1 MILDELT
8 LHNFGVYGGRQSV
21 PLTPTDRKRPI
32 VLFGG
37 LNGGGKTTLLD
48 ALQLCLYGPTARCS
62 NRNGLAYDEFLRR
75 CVHRSAD
82 TREAAIEVAFRH
94 TSNGKEQLFRLHRSW
109 TANGSTCRERFHV
122 LRDGEL
128 DKLATEHWAE
138 QVEDFIP
145 ARIAQLFLFD
155 GEKIEGY
162 ADLDG
167 APALIATAIQNLL
180 GLDIVERLTSDLVLL
195 ERRKRTEAKT
205 PGDRRPLE
213 ELRAKVEQLESDR
226 RQLVADRASAA
237 NILDRRRADLAA
249 LDERYRREGGIL
261 FEKRAELETS
271 GATAARQLEI
281 ARKELRELAG
291 GAAPLLLVPDLLS
304 AVASRDAAEGAA
316 QRDQLMF
323 SAIAE
328 EHEALLSLPLFDRFS
343 AREREALRRTL
354 EKRRTARRAA
364 AAQPSHLGLSGDA
377 RLLLRSLVS
386 AELTSTKSYL
396 KDAIAQDRKA
406 ADDLEH
412 AKTGLA
418 AAPSYDSL
426 TEIITAR
433 EAAQAE
439 VARLQAE
446 QDQRTIE
453 VERLERE
460 VAQLRDRQTRL
471 VEAEAWADFEHDDTR
486 RLLIH
491 STKVRE
497 TLERFREAVVER
509 HVARIQQLVLESFH
523 QLIRKRSLVS
533 DLRID
538 PKTFML
544 ELRGADERPMTP
556 ERLSAGE
563 RQLLAIAI
571 LWGLGKASGRPLP
584 TVIDT
589 PLGRLDSLHR
599 DHLVKRYFPQASHQV
614 LLLSTDE
621 EIAGQYYEALR
632 PSIDRTYHL
641 RFDEAERR
649 TVIEPGYLPA
659 GADAHGH

>member
-1 MILDELT
+1 MILDEIT

-21 PLTPTDRKRPI
+21 PLTPTDPKRPI
-32 VLFGG
+32 ILFGG

-48 ALQLCLYGPTARCS
+48 ALQLCFYGPTARCS

-75 CVHRSAD
+75 CVHRGASVP
-82 TREAAIEVAFRH
+82 EAAIEVAFRH
-94 TSNGKEQLFRLHRSW
+94 MSNGKEHLFRLHRSW
-109 TANGSTCRERFHV
+109 TANGSSCRERFHV

-128 DKLATEHWAE
+128 DKLATEHWSE

-145 ARIAQLFLFD
+145 ARIAHLFLFD

-180 GLDIVERLTSDLVLL
+180 GLDIVERLTSDLLVL
-195 ERRKRTEAKT
+195 ERRKRAEAKA
-205 PGDRRPLE
+205 PEDRRPLE
-213 ELRAKVEQLESDR
+213 ELRAKIDQLEASR
-226 RQLVADRASAA
+226 RQLVGDRASAA
-237 NILDRRRADLAA
+237 NVLDRRKADLSA
-249 LDERYRREGGIL
+249 LEERYRREGGVL
-261 FEKRAELETS
+261 FEKRAELEAS
-271 GATAARQLEI
+271 ATTAERQVEA
-281 ARKELRELAG
+281 ARKELRELAA

-304 AVASRDAAEGAA
+304 AVAARDAVEAAA
-316 QRDQLMF
+316 QRDRLTL

-328 EHEALLSLPLFDRFS
+328 EHEALLSLPMFERLS
-343 AREREALRRTL
+343 ARERAAVRRALEERQA
-354 EKRRTARRAA
+354 ARRAA
-364 AAQPSHLGLSGDA
+364 AAQATYLDLSGDA
-377 RLLLRSLVS
+377 RLLLGSLMS
-386 AELTSTKSYL
+386 AELASAKSRL
-396 KDAIAQDRKA
+396 KDAVAQERKA
-406 ADDLEH
+406 ADGLEQ
-412 AKTGLA
+412 AKAALA
-418 AAPSYDSL
+418 AAPSYDAL
-426 TEIITAR
+426 AEIITAR

-446 QDQRTIE
+446 QDQRTAEI
-453 VERLERE
+453 ERLDRE
-460 VAQLRDRQTRL
+460 IAQLRDRHTRL
-471 VEAEAWADFEHDDTR
+471 VEAEAWARFEYDDTR
-486 RLLIH
+486 RLLVH

-497 TLERFREAVVER
+497 TLGRFREAVVER

-523 QLIRKRSLVS
+523 QLIRKRLLVS

-544 ELRGADERPMTP
+544 ELHAADGRPMTP

-589 PLGRLDSLHR
+589 PLGRLDSRHR
-599 DHLVKRYFPQASHQV
+599 GHLVRRYFPQASHQV

-621 EIAGQYYEALR
+621 EIAGRYYQVLR

-649 TVIEPGYLPA
+649 TVIEPGYLPE